1 MMETPGENVLL
12 GISTPLQPED
22 ETYDDDL
29 ISEFDLDD
37 DLIAESNLDDD
48 QDSSTQSTSWGASPD
63 TDDASLFSQDD
74 VSTPGTSRS
83 ASPENYDSS
92 NTGWDDHV
100 AELPEDRPISP
111 PVPPKPVVYFK
122 TASFKTRHY
131 FFKWLQTTLEAACFD
146 FGLKYFRRELDA
158 LDGKNCN
165 PCLHTQLQRWTQPG
179 RIELDMWA
187 NFYDDYTLACPF
199 PKRDQEMICGG
210 AALLRHKTIHR
221 EDLSVKTLEYAMM
234 LPEMLGDP
242 SLGAKV
248 KWVYEAVCNYDNLE
262 EAIKQEV
269 DGLLYSE
276 EKAPIHP
283 YQLMQR
289 IQDILEPVFFNY
301 IRLNTPEF
309 LDKHGIVEAEQVELQ
324 AYQDLGYS
332 QVEQQALWDARRIR
346 VDATHRKVINSIKY
360 RVEQGKELAN
370 IFGDSAQADRI
381 QHLADEF
388 LLCWDPKTSDG
399 SEWLPVIQSV
409 GRWTRV
415 AGWFKSAS
423 RKNLRALK
431 RIVTG
436 SKLF

>member
-1 MMETPGENVLL
+1 METPGENVVL
-12 GISTPLQPED
+12 GIPIPLQPKD

-29 ISEFDLDD
+29 ISEL
-37 DLIAESNLDDD
+37 NLDDA
-48 QDSSTQSTSWGASPD
+48 QDSSSQSTSWGASPE

-74 VSTPGTSRS
+74 LSTPDTSRS
-83 ASPENYDSS
+83 ESSDNNDSS

-100 AELPEDRPISP
+100 AELPEDRPLSP

-122 TASFKTRHY
+122 TTSFKTRHY
-131 FFKWLQTTLEAACFD
+131 FFRWLQTTLEAACFD
-146 FGLKYFRRELDA
+146 FGMKYLRRELDL

-187 NFYDDYTLACPF
+187 DFYDDYTLACPF
-199 PKRDQEMICGG
+199 PKRDQEMICRG

-221 EDLSVKTLEYAMM
+221 EDLSIKTLEYAMM
-234 LPEMLGDP
+234 LPEMLGDAV
-242 SLGAKV
+242 LGAKV
-248 KWVYEAVCNYDNLE
+248 KWVYEAVCRYDNLE
-262 EAIKQEV
+262 EAVKQEV
-269 DGLLYSE
+269 DGLLYPE
-276 EKAPIHP
+276 EKPPIHP
-283 YQLMQR
+283 YQLIQR

-301 IRLNTPEF
+301 IRLTTPEF
-309 LDKHGIVEAEQVELQ
+309 LDKHGVVEAEQVELQ
-324 AYQDLGYS
+324 AYQDLGYN

-346 VDATHRKVINSIKY
+346 VDATHRKAINSIQY
-360 RVEQGKELAN
+360 RVEQGKELAI

-381 QHLADEF
+381 QHLADDF
-388 LLCWDPKTSDG
+388 LLSWDPKTSDG
-399 SEWLPVIQSV
+399 SEWLPVVQSV
-409 GRWTRV
+409 GRWTRI